1 MRYVFHLL
9 YTVPGAAWGSEQT
22 ALSEGF
28 DGNLLLQAFGILIA
42 AVVAYVQARG
52 LNLTTR
58 SSLKTD
64 LEILK
69 LLDPADSS
77 YQTVKKAVDKRIAR
91 LYSPEPT
98 RPEADMFWSWVFAI
112 FGVLWAL
119 GFSYGTF
126 VLLRPAFTWWAVLTG
141 YLAFAG
147 LWLLVMAARGTLMG
161 FLVSLGGRQGIAPT
175 NESTHR

>member
-1 MRYVFHLL
+1 MPRSCGDD
-9 YTVPGAAWGSEQT
+9 GAASST
-22 ALSEGF
+22 PS
-28 DGNLLLQAFGILIA
+28 I
-42 AVVAYVQARG
+42 VAYPRATPVKESKRRLLDAIRIP
-52 LNLTTR
+52 R